1 MTVAEIIEDKWFKI
15 DYQPSTGTDHEKS
28 VNLDAFNAAF
38 DGMVVR
44 TSVTI
49 LKLFSN
55 SCGQRKWS
63 S

>member
-1 MTVAEIIEDKWFKI
+1 MTPFGGGPEDMI
-15 DYQPSTGTDHEKS
+15 DHEKS